1 MKINKKRQKQIKAIC
16 ICIIVV
22 LVIWFV
28 ILSPILKFKKDEK
41 TVEDAAKRYYE
52 INNGQLPTGKK
63 IKTVSLQTLYEKKFI
78 EEDIRASYTNK
89 VCDSKSSWVKVKQ
102 QDNDYKYYVYLDCG
116 LLKSK
121 VDHSGPQIKLKGQDE
136 VTVNKGETYKDPGI
150 DSVTDDTDGKMDI
163 SKVEINDKK
172 LDTSKIGTYEISYK
186 IKDSFNNETIKI
198 RTVKVIETL
207 NHIVEKDTKGSKV
220 YKGTQDSNYVKL
232 DGILFKIVGENE
244 DGTIKLVSSTNL
256 AAVDYD
262 GVQEWLNDYFY
273 DKLSDSA
280 KKLIQKSKWC
290 NEKVTDADQYTTCN
304 QYSKKTNVGLL
315 SIADINN
322 SKAEDGTSNIDT
334 GNVLWLANANDSKT
348 NWSIDYDKYVAEKTS
363 SNIPVSPV
371 INIIKDTI
379 VTKGNGTAY
388 NPYILKGNKKTLKAG
403 EKISEAR
410 VGEYISYSGYSWRII
425 SKAKDETTQII
436 MTDVT
441 EDGNGNYY
449 VNFDEG
455 TTLSY
460 NPSKKNNI
468 GYYITNDVV
477 GYVKTSLFQ
486 KKKIEIADY
495 TKTIG
500 YQKDSKKNS
509 YNIKM
514 TIPSMYDL
522 FSANTTATDYW
533 YRDYSS
539 SNSTCCHTYYGKAV
553 CEKYDYDMISGIKI
567 VAYLK
572 KNVQVKS
579 GEGEENNPYK
589 IAG

>member
-116 LLKSK
+116 LFKSK
-121 VDHSGPQIKLKGQDE
+121 VDHTGPQIKLKGQDE
-136 VTVNKGETYKDPGI
+136 VTVNKGETYKDSGI
-150 DSVTDDTDGKMDI
+150 DSITDDTDGKIDI

-172 LDTSKIGTYEISYK
+172 LDTSKVGTYEISYK

-198 RTVKVIETL
+198 RTVKVVETL

-256 AAVDYD
+256 AAVNYD

-273 DKLSDSA
+273 EKLSDSA

-290 NEKVTDADQYTTCN
+290 NEKVTDANQYTTCN
-304 QYSKKTNVGLL
+304 EYSKKTNVGLL

-322 SKAEDGTSNIDT
+322 SKAEDETYNIDIS
-334 GNVLWLANANDSKT
+334 NVLWLANANDSKT
-348 NWSIDYDKYVAEKTS
+348 NWSMNYGEYVAEKTS
-363 SNIPVSPV
+363 SNIPASPV

-379 VTKGNGTAY
+379 VTEGNGSFY

-410 VGEYISYSGYSWRII
+410 VGEYISYSGYSWRVESIEQ
-425 SKAKDETTQII
+425 DGTTKIV
-436 MTDVT
+436 MTGIVNY
-441 EDGNGNYY
+441 NGDNYY
-449 VNFDEG
+449 TRFGNDSKPYYKPS
-455 TTLSY
+455 LKNSIAY
-460 NPSKKNNI
+460 N
-468 GYYITNDVV
+468 ITNDVV
-477 GYVKTSLFQ
+477 EYVKTGVFQ
-486 KKKIEIADY
+486 KKKIDVANY

-500 YQKDSKKNS
+500 YLKDSKKNN
-509 YNIKM
+509 YNIKL

-522 FSANTTATDYW
+522 FSYSSDVDYW
-533 YRDYSS
+533 YRDYSEDAS
-539 SNSTCCHTYYGKAV
+539 KCCYTRYGKV
-553 CEKYDYDMISGIKI
+553 ICDTYSGDYLYGIKI
-567 VAYLK
+567 EGYLK
-572 KNVQVKS
+572 ESIQVKS
-579 GEGEENNPYK
+579 GQGNLDDPYV
-589 IAG
+589 IAS